1 MTFAIVY
8 ALSCEIG
15 SVAHVELFVLLVRVL
30 RLRHINVLNRCDVI
44 IDHYVVDSIDACC
57 IGLLSAW
64 VTGQGCLYLLFLALL
79 NLLERMAFR
88 AHQEDGAIVCGR
100 LRPTR

>member
-1 MTFAIVY
+1 MTFVIVY
-8 ALSCEIG
+8 ALS
-15 SVAHVELFVLLVRVL
+15 SVAHMELFELLVRVL

-64 VTGQGCLYLLFLALL
+64 VTGQSCLYLLFLALL